1 MNILDA
7 VETVLE
13 RRPDALYVSALGTV
27 TSALRSVSH
36 NGPHLYFGGA
46 MGSAVAAALGVAERV
61 APRLVVA
68 LVGDGEMLMSVRTLW
83 SISGMHPENLLIVV
97 MVDGRYAMTGGQRI
111 EAAVTFAEAA
121 ATLRGIHA
129 VRAASQTE
137 LARAVDEV
145 GLPGLVEAML
155 DEQVTPAASPFVDPH
170 KVRLAFQAEVAR
182 GQSDEKA
189 PRLVADPGAARSA
202 GGPRRPGVRT

>member
-7 VETVLE
+7 VETVVD

-27 TSALRSVSH
+27 TAALRSVSH
-36 NGPHLYFGGA
+36 DGPHLYFGGA
-46 MGSAVAAALGVAERV
+46 MGSAAAAALGVAERV

-83 SISGMHPENLLIVV
+83 SIAGLHPENLLIVV

-121 ATLRGIHA
+121 AALPGIHA
-129 VRAASQTE
+129 VRAASRTE
-137 LARAVDEV
+137 LAHAVDEV
-145 GLPGLVEAML
+145 GLPGLIEAML
-155 DEQVTPAASPFVDPH
+155 DDQVKPAASPFVDPH

-182 GQSDEKA
+182 GVSDDKA
-189 PRLVADPGAARSA
+189 PGLVAAAGAGRLA
-202 GGPRRPGVRT
+202 GGPRRPGVRA